1 MADLVQRVLL
11 VEDSSSSRQMLE
23 HILRSGGFDVI
34 SAENGQEALE
44 VLQMRRP
51 DAIVS
56 DIMMPEMDGYE
67 FYSKVRGQG
76 RYALVP
82 FLFLTAR
89 EDLQDQVYGLSLGA
103 DDYIT
108 KPIEAEELLARIGT
122 ALKRSERFF
131 QIYQRDP
138 VTGMMMPDPFKEQ
151 VVAEEARSERFER
164 QFSVLTL
171 KLDQLAS
178 YRKEF
183 GDFTA
188 DSFMEQV
195 ADLLR
200 GNMRKYNQISRS
212 GPDHFT
218 ILLPEAG
225 AQGAQDAGA
234 IWKERIASQH
244 FSTPQGGREL
254 DLTATAVTATYPG
267 DGNTEKLLEHCGVG
281 LERKW

>member
-1 MADLVQRVLL
+1 MADVVQRVLL
-11 VEDSSSSRQMLE
+11 VEDSNSSRQMLE

-34 SAENGQEALE
+34 SAENGVEALE
-44 VLQMRRP
+44 VLQQRRP

-67 FYSKVRGQG
+67 FYQKVRAQG

-89 EDLQDQVYGLSLGA
+89 EEIQDQVYGLSLGA

-108 KPIEAEELLARIGT
+108 KPIEAEELLARIRT
-122 ALKRSERFF
+122 ALQRTERFF
-131 QIYQRDP
+131 QVYQRDP
-138 VTGMMMPDPFKEQ
+138 ITGVMMPEPFKEQ
-151 VVAEEARSERFER
+151 VMAEEARAERFGRE
-164 QFSVLTL
+164 FSIVTL
-171 KLDQLAS
+171 KIDQLSS

-188 DSFMEQV
+188 DSFLEQV
-195 ADLLR
+195 SNLLR
-200 GNMRKYNQISRS
+200 DNIRKYNQISRS

-218 ILLPEAG
+218 VLLPEAS
-225 AQGAQDAGA
+225 AQDGQEAA
-234 IWKERIASQH
+234 AVWKDRVANEKFVS
-244 FSTPQGGREL
+244 PQGGREL
-254 DLTATAVTATYPG
+254 DVTATAVTATYPD
-267 DGNTEKLLEHCGVG
+267 DGGTEKLLEHCGVG

>member
-1 MADLVQRVLL
+1 MADVVQRVLL
-11 VEDSSSSRQMLE
+11 VEDSNSSRQMLE

-34 SAENGQEALE
+34 SAEHGIEGLE
-44 VLQMRRP
+44 VLQQRRP

-56 DIMMPEMDGYE
+56 DVMMPEMDGYE
-67 FYSKVRGQG
+67 FYNQVRGQG

-108 KPIEAEELLARIGT
+108 KPIEAEELLARIRT
-122 ALKRSERFF
+122 ALQRTERFF
-131 QIYQRDP
+131 QVYQRDP
-138 VTGMMMPDPFKEQ
+138 ITGMMMPEPFKEQ
-151 VVAEEARSERFER
+151 VAAEESRAERFGR
-164 QFSVLTL
+164 RFSVLTL
-171 KLDQLAS
+171 KLDQLDS

-188 DSFMEQV
+188 DSFLEQV
-195 ADLLR
+195 AGLLR
-200 GNMRKYNQISRS
+200 DNMRKFNQVSRS

-218 ILLPEAG
+218 VLLPEATAED
-225 AQGAQDAGA
+225 AQEAANN
-234 IWKERIASQH
+234 WKEWIAQQSYT
-244 FSTPQGGREL
+244 SPQGGREL
-254 DLTATAVTATYPG
+254 DLTATTVSATYPG
-267 DGNTEKLLEHCGVG
+267 DGGTEDLLERCGVG

>member
-1 MADLVQRVLL
+1 MADVVQRVLL

-44 VLQMRRP
+44 VLQLRRP

-67 FYSKVRGQG
+67 FYRQVRSQG

-82 FLFLTAR
+82 FLFLTAK
-89 EDLQDQVYGLSLGA
+89 EEIQDQVYGLSLGA

-108 KPIEAEELLARIGT
+108 KPIEAEELLARIRT
-122 ALKRSERFF
+122 ALKRTERFF
-131 QIYQRDP
+131 QVYQRDP
-138 VTGMMMPDPFKEQ
+138 VTGMMMPEPFREQ
-151 VVAEEARSERFER
+151 VVAEEARSERFQR
-164 QFSVLTL
+164 QFSIMTL
-171 KLDQLAS
+171 KLDQLSS

-188 DSFMEQV
+188 DAFLEQV
-195 ADLLR
+195 GALL
-200 GNMRKYNQISRS
+200 GANMRKYNQISRS

-218 ILLPEAG
+218 VLLPEAS
-225 AQGAQDAGA
+225 AQDAQAAGG
-234 IWKERIASQH
+234 IWKDRIANERFTS
-244 FSTPQGGREL
+244 PQGGREL
-254 DLTATAVTATYPG
+254 DLTATAVTATYPEG
-267 DGNTEKLLEHCGVG
+267 GGTSALLEHCGVG

>member
-1 MADLVQRVLL
+1 MADVVQRVLL
-11 VEDSSSSRQMLE
+11 VEDSNSSRQMLE

-34 SAENGQEALE
+34 SAEHGMEALE
-44 VLQMRRP
+44 VLQQRRP

-67 FYSKVRGQG
+67 FYQEVRGQG

-89 EDLQDQVYGLSLGA
+89 EDLHDQVYGLSLGA

-108 KPIEAEELLARIGT
+108 KPIEAEELLARIRT
-122 ALKRSERFF
+122 ALQRTERFF
-131 QIYQRDP
+131 QVYQRDP
-138 VTGMMMPDPFKEQ
+138 ITGMMMPEPFKEQ
-151 VVAEEARSERFER
+151 VEAEESRAERFGR

-171 KLDQLAS
+171 KLDQLDS
-178 YRKEF
+178 HRKEF

-188 DSFMEQV
+188 DSFLEQV
-195 ADLLR
+195 ANLLR
-200 GNMRKYNQISRS
+200 DNMRKYNQVSRS

-218 ILLPEAG
+218 ILLPEATSED
-225 AQGAQDAGA
+225 AQQAGDV
-234 IWKERIASQH
+234 WKERIAEQS
-244 FSTPQGGREL
+244 FTSPQGGREL
-254 DLTATAVTATYPG
+254 DLTATAVSATYPDDG
-267 DGNTEKLLEHCGVG
+267 DTEALMERCGVG

>member
-1 MADLVQRVLL
+1 MADVVQRVLL
-11 VEDSSSSRQMLE
+11 VEDSNSSRQMLE

-34 SAENGQEALE
+34 SAENGVEALDS
-44 VLQMRRP
+44 LQQRRP

-67 FYSKVRGQG
+67 FYQKVRAQG

-89 EDLQDQVYGLSLGA
+89 EEIQDQVYGLSLGA

-108 KPIEAEELLARIGT
+108 KPIEAEELLARIRT
-122 ALKRSERFF
+122 ALKRTERFF
-131 QIYQRDP
+131 QVYQRDP
-138 VTGMMMPDPFKEQ
+138 ITGVMMPDPFKEQ
-151 VVAEEARSERFER
+151 VVAEESRAERFDR

-171 KLDQLAS
+171 KLDQLGS

-188 DSFMEQV
+188 DSFLEQV
-195 ADLLR
+195 SGLLR
-200 GNMRKYNQISRS
+200 SNMRKYNQISRS

-218 ILLPEAG
+218 VLLPEAN
-225 AQGAQDAGA
+225 AQDAQDAGA
-234 IWKERIASQH
+234 VWKDRIANEK
-244 FSTPQGGREL
+244 FTTPQGGREV
-254 DLTATAVTATYPG
+254 DLSATAVTATYPD
-267 DGNTEKLLEHCGVG
+267 DGGTDKLLEHCGVG

>member
-1 MADLVQRVLL
+1 MADVVQRVLL
-11 VEDSSSSRQMLE
+11 VEDSNSSRQMLE

-34 SAENGQEALE
+34 SAEHGIEALE
-44 VLQMRRP
+44 VLQQRRP

-67 FYSKVRGQG
+67 FYNRVRGQG

-108 KPIEAEELLARIGT
+108 KPIEAEELLARIRT
-122 ALKRSERFF
+122 ALQRTERFF
-131 QIYQRDP
+131 QVYQRDP
-138 VTGMMMPDPFKEQ
+138 ITGMMMPEPFKEQ
-151 VVAEEARSERFER
+151 VAAEESRAERFGR

-171 KLDQLAS
+171 KLDQLDS

-188 DSFMEQV
+188 DSFLEQV
-195 ADLLR
+195 AGLLR
-200 GNMRKYNQISRS
+200 DHMRKFNQVSRS

-218 ILLPEAG
+218 VLLPEATAED
-225 AQGAQDAGA
+225 AQKAANN
-234 IWKERIASQH
+234 WKERIAQQSYT
-244 FSTPQGGREL
+244 SPQGGREL
-254 DLTATAVTATYPG
+254 DLTATTVSATYPE
-267 DGNTEKLLEHCGVG
+267 DGGTDDLMECCGVG

>member
-1 MADLVQRVLL
+1 MADVVQRVLL
-11 VEDSSSSRQMLE
+11 VEDSNSSRQMLE

-34 SAENGQEALE
+34 SAENGVEALE
-44 VLQMRRP
+44 VLQQRRP

-67 FYSKVRGQG
+67 FYEKVRTQG

-108 KPIEAEELLARIGT
+108 KPIEAEELLARIRT
-122 ALKRSERFF
+122 ALKRTERFF
-131 QIYQRDP
+131 QVYQRDP
-138 VTGMMMPDPFKEQ
+138 ITGVMMPEPFREQ
-151 VVAEEARSERFER
+151 VVAEESRAERFQR
-164 QFSVLTL
+164 QFSTL
-171 KLDQLAS
+171 KLDQLSS

-188 DSFMEQV
+188 DSFLEQV
-195 ADLLR
+195 SDLLR

-218 ILLPEAG
+218 VLLPEAN
-225 AQGAQDAGA
+225 AQDAQDAGGV
-234 IWKERIASQH
+234 WKERIANEKFTS
-244 FSTPQGGREL
+244 PQGSREL
-254 DLTATAVTATYPG
+254 DLTATAVTATYPD
-267 DGNTEKLLEHCGVG
+267 DGSTEKLLEHCGVG

>member
-1 MADLVQRVLL
+1 MADVVQRVLL
-11 VEDSSSSRQMLE
+11 VEDSNSSRQMLE

-34 SAENGQEALE
+34 SAEHGIEALE
-44 VLQMRRP
+44 VLQQRRP

-67 FYSKVRGQG
+67 FYNQVRGQG

-108 KPIEAEELLARIGT
+108 KPIEAEELLARIRT
-122 ALKRSERFF
+122 ALQRTERFF
-131 QIYQRDP
+131 QVYQRDP
-138 VTGMMMPDPFKEQ
+138 ITGMMMPEPFKEQ
-151 VVAEEARSERFER
+151 VAAEESRAERFGR

-171 KLDQLAS
+171 KLDQLDS

-188 DSFMEQV
+188 DSFLEQV
-195 ADLLR
+195 AGLLR
-200 GNMRKYNQISRS
+200 DNMRKFNQVSRS

-218 ILLPEAG
+218 VLLPEATAED
-225 AQGAQDAGA
+225 AQEAANN
-234 IWKERIASQH
+234 WKERIAQQSYT
-244 FSTPQGGREL
+244 SPQGGREL
-254 DLTATAVTATYPG
+254 DLTATTVSATYPG
-267 DGNTEKLLEHCGVG
+267 DGGTDDLLERCGVG